1 VAELEL
7 LEAND
12 AFTHVALRG
21 RLDAA
26 GAGAVDLK
34 LTSQTVARRKP
45 AIVDLSEVPFIASLG
60 IGLLVQIA
68 RSLASHGSQAV
79 AVAPN
84 EPVRGVLRLM
94 QLGDLLP
101 VVATRDEALR
111 TLGLD

>member
-1 VAELEL
+1 MAELDLVET
-7 LEAND
+7 ND

-26 GAGAVDLK
+26 GADTVGVK
-34 LTSQTVARRKP
+34 LTSQTVERRKP

-60 IGLLVQIA
+60 IGMLVQVA
-68 RSLASHGSQAV
+68 RSLASHGAQAV
-79 AVAPN
+79 ALAPN

-101 VVATRDEALR
+101 VVATREEALR
-111 TLGLD
+111 ALGLD